1 MIELNIVHVPSA
13 PAQPSLA
20 EDVAFKAR
28 ALAQAHPLS
37 DAASAYRA
45 DLIDRE
51 RSEQPVSEVAD
62 WAASAF
68 LVGYCVRRV
77 EETESRRPTSGLHP
91 ATPID
96 RAEVVAISRQLSDG
110 QALGLLADAVL
121 VDVLDRVIA
130 TEIDKRNEH
139 VREQL
144 DAAQWNAFED
154 YVAWWVLHGWAAR
167 VAERPNVGEDLM
179 CGS

>member
-1 MIELNIVHVPSA
+1 MIELHTDNVPNA
-13 PAQPSLA
+13 PAQPSPA

-28 ALAQAHPLS
+28 ALAQAHPLT
-37 DAASAYRA
+37 DVAFAYRA
-45 DLIDRE
+45 DLVDRE

-77 EETESRRPTSGLHP
+77 EETESGRPTSGSQP
-91 ATPID
+91 STPID
-96 RAEVVAISRQLSDG
+96 RADVVAISQQLSDG
-110 QALGLLADAVL
+110 QALGLLPDAVL

-144 DAAQWNAFED
+144 DAAQWKAFED

-167 VAERPNVGEDLM
+167 VVERPDVGEDLV